1 MLSLPRIEPATLV
14 IDPGK
19 KAGWAI
25 FRGRE
30 LITSGFVRG
39 DNPEEA
45 AALLLR
51 VRLHYQPCESIVI
64 EDQLPMG
71 PRNWKATR
79 TLIRRGA
86 LWWALWRAAGN
97 PESSIRWVAPPTW
110 QAAILKV
117 GRADSKT
124 RAKMCVEYVKRYFP
138 DKTDLVD
145 VTPDQA
151 AAIAIGL
158 FYATY
163 VATDTPDLGI
173 SKTRAK
179 NRTKSA

>member
-1 MLSLPRIEPATLV
+1 MMLSLSKADPATLV

-25 FRGRE
+25 FRGRD
-30 LITSGFVRG
+30 LIESGFVRG

-51 VRLHYQPCESIVI
+51 VRLYQPCRSIVI

-86 LWWALWRAAGN
+86 LWWALWRASGL
-97 PESSIRWVAPPTW
+97 PESSIRWVNPSTW
-110 QAAILKV
+110 QSKILQV

-138 DKTDLVD
+138 DKTDLVE
-145 VTPDQA
+145 VTSDQA
-151 AAIAIGL
+151 AAIAIGI
-158 FYATY
+158 YATT
-163 VATDTPDLGI
+163 VPDE
-173 SKTRAK
+173 SKIRTKNRAK
-179 NRTKSA
+179 SA